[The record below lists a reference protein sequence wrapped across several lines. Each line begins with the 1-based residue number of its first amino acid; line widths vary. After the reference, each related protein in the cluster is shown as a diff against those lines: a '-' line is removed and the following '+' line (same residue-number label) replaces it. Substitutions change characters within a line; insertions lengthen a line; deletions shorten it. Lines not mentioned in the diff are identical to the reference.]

1 MADLDFLKF
10 KKSAFDKLETKI
22 DKAVIYGKLQA
33 LGDLAIY
40 IDTLRE
46 SYTRLLVVNGISDDE
61 DFKKKVIIEDSDTDD
76 DLPHIPHITGRAS
89 P

>member
-40 IDTLRE
+40 IDT
-46 SYTRLLVVNGISDDE
+46 SRLLVVNGISDDE

>member
-33 LGDLAIY
+33 LESLAIY

-46 SYTRLLVVNGISDDE
+46 SYTRLLVVNGISDEE
-61 DFKKKVIIEDSDTDD
+61 DFKKKVIIDDSDTDD
-76 DLPHIPHITGRAS
+76 DLPHITGRAS